1 LAARQLGGALYML
14 FPQPRP
20 GRIYE
25 GPCPDAIPDS
35 DVAPDIDEGYRGDIF
50 DRGGH
55 SFAASS
61 AFFCRSAAMARIN
74 RRKSDHLSS
83 SSSATSGGVKGDGI
97 VMTVSPPGGV
107 I

>member
-1 LAARQLGGALYML
+1 ML
-14 FPQPRP
+14 SPSQRP
-20 GRIYE
+20 GRLYE
-25 GPCPDAIPDS
+25 GPCAGALRDS
-35 DVAPDIDEGYRGDIF
+35 DVPPDIDEGYRGGIF
-50 DRGGH
+50 ERGGH

-83 SSSATSGGVKGDGI
+83 SSSSSATSGGVKGDWI
-97 VMTVSPPGGV
+97 VMTVSPPGGA

>member
-1 LAARQLGGALYML
+1 ML
-14 FPQPRP
+14 FPEPRP
-20 GRIYE
+20 GRMSA
-25 GPCPDAIPDS
+25 GTFPDAIPDS
-35 DVAPDIDEGYRGDIF
+35 DARQIIDESYRGDIF

-74 RRKSDHLSS
+74 RRKSAHLSS

-97 VMTVSPPGGV
+97 VMTVSPPSGV
-107 I
+107 IDVPPPTAES

>member
-1 LAARQLGGALYML
+1 MSRQL
-14 FPQPRP
+14 
-20 GRIYE
+20 
-25 GPCPDAIPDS
+25 
-35 DVAPDIDEGYRGDIF
+35 IDERYRGDIF

-83 SSSATSGGVKGDGI
+83 SSSATIGGVKGDGI

-107 I
+107 IDVPPPTAES